1 MKRLILAGSSLAA
14 VAAAGSAGAVDV
26 TLGGSI
32 DLGWEFGLGKKAD
45 ATNGFSITPG
55 KQYQNVVLSFG
66 AVGTTDAGLKFGGKL
81 TLSTSEELKLNL
93 YDTNGTVSGGK
104 RLVKLKN
111 SSATARIKGK
121 AYNISGG
128 AAVTAGQ
135 VVSVKINSNW
145 FSAKTAITEHVLS
158 VSSLLA
164 STDVCKIA
172 GQGRDMNGAAG
183 DAGVARDGVAAAD
196 IGTADAYLPAGQVTA
211 AGGAEKVRL
220 TAKDVGYIEASAV
233 AAVDADGDTD
243 DFGWKVGYTAGAG
256 VADADAYADKAKVY
270 AGPFME
276 VKLTSSTTKMVVGAV
291 CVTNKFSGSETAAY
305 LNVASRIA
313 QISDASVFI
322 EGGFGKLSLSTSKYG
337 GYVAQVGSSGEEVE
351 VNNSGVVAEFS
362 SISLLGFSVS
372 GAVDIGSINLQQR
385 PNYSIGTT
393 FDMLGLAVTV
403 EMEDEYTDSDL
414 VTSGV
419 QNIFIDKWDASA
431 TYSFD
436 DLSVALSTDSSRDW
450 GLSAAYDFAGTS
462 FKTVIQ
468 NVAKRENKKSGLSI
482 DSSVGINVNGIQVNI
497 GLDERLAWS
506 GGLSYSLGGPG
517 FNAYASYSSADGGGT
532 MGAKLSF

>member
-111 SSATARIKGK
+111 SSATAKIKGK

-135 VVSVKINSNW
+135 IVSVKINSDW

-196 IGTADAYLPAGQVTA
+196 IGTADEYLPAGQLTV

-291 CVTNKFSGSETAAY
+291 CITNKFSGSETAAY
-305 LNVASRIA
+305 LNVSSRIA

-372 GAVDIGSINLQQR
+372 GAVDIGSINLQHR
-385 PNYSIGTT
+385 PNYSIGTN
-393 FDMLGLAVTV
+393 FDMLGLAVNV
-403 EMEDEYTDSDL
+403 EMEDEYTDSDS
-414 VTSGV
+414 VTAGV

-431 TYSFD
+431 TYSFN
-436 DLSVALSTDSSRDW
+436 DLSLALSTDSSRDW

-462 FKTVIQ
+462 FRTVIQ
-468 NVAKRENKKSGLSI
+468 NVAKLSNKKSGLSI
-482 DSSVGINVNGIQVNI
+482 DSTVGINLNGIQLNI
-497 GLDERLAWS
+497 GFDERLAWS

-517 FNAYASYSSADGGGT
+517 LNAYASYSSADGGGT